1 MSDEMVIDAGMMEFL
16 RDFIAESREHL
27 SQAEGNLLH
36 LNTHP
41 EDEAAIHACFRSL
54 HTIKG
59 GAGFLGLIRIQN
71 LAHAAEHLLDRMRT
85 GGVTCGP
92 EHVEVLLQVL
102 SRLEAI
108 LFNIE
113 ADHSGAA

>member
-1 MSDEMVIDAGMMEFL
+1 MSTDSNLVEFL

-27 SQAEGNLLH
+27 TQAESCLLH
-36 LNTHP
+36 LNAHP
-41 EDEAAIHACFRSL
+41 EDEASIHACFRSL

-59 GAGFLGLIRIQN
+59 GAGFLGLARIQN

-85 GGVTCGP
+85 GGVQCSS

-102 SRLEAI
+102 SRLESI
-108 LFNIE
+108 LSAVE
-113 ADHSGAA
+113 SDRSGAA